1 MVFVQSSGQDHDLGL
16 VSSGGALLNAK
27 LHPRAGAPAWS
38 PDGAQVAFYGEPG
51 ISQLGGIYANG
62 TGIWMVELE
71 SGAVQLIYPVDH
83 VRNINWAPD
92 GTKLAFEFG
101 PEGVTHEVAVIDS
114 RDGREFSRF
123 PGEQPAWSPNSQELI
138 IKACAPECGLW
149 RVGFDGVGGRLVTT
163 DSTDSYPAWSPD
175 SKYLLFTSRRQIGDW
190 EIYRLDLEQDEL
202 VRLTDRIGSDTT
214 PVFSP
219 DGLEIYLRT
228 DAFGSWQIRAMAV
241 DGSNERV
248 VKENVGPSDDWG
260 LARPAVH

>member
-1 MVFVQSSGQDHDLGL
+1 VVFVQSSGQVHDIGL
-16 VSSGGALLNAK
+16 VSSSGTLLNGK
-27 LHPRAGAPAWS
+27 LHPWAAAPAWS
-38 PDGAQVAFYGEPG
+38 PDGRRVAFYGEPG
-51 ISQLGGIYANG
+51 ISQLGGPYAQG
-62 TGIWMVELE
+62 TGIWVLDVE
-71 SGAVQLIYPVDH
+71 SGAVELIYRIDQ
-83 VRNINWAPD
+83 VRNMTWAPD

-101 PEGVTHEVAVIDS
+101 RVGVTHEVAVIDA

-123 PGEQPAWSPNSQELI
+123 AGEQPAWSPDSQELI
-138 IKACAPECGLW
+138 VKACTPDCGLW

-175 SKYLLFTSRRQIGDW
+175 GQYLLFTSRSRTGDW
-190 EIYRLDLEQDEL
+190 EIYRLELATEDL

-214 PVFSP
+214 PVYSP

-248 VKENVGPSDDWG
+248 VKESVGPSDDWG